1 MVLYFVS
8 LYRIDN
14 ISSIFNKIR
23 YSFFNKNVFVF
34 YIFIYILIC
43 INQIIDSTDV
53 QLWVFHLIEIKNILF
68 YAGMLYILITK
79 INKTIRF

>member
-1 MVLYFVS
+1 MLSILQVQIGWAILVQS
-8 LYRIDN
+8 LRRQDIQFL
-14 ISSIFNKIR
+14 IKMFLFISIF
-23 YSFFNKNVFVF
+23 
-34 YIFIYILIC
+34 IC
-43 INQIIDSTDV
+43 IDQIIDSTDV

>member
-14 ISSIFNKIR
+14 ISSIFNKII

-34 YIFIYILIC
+34 YILIC
-43 INQIIDSTDV
+43 INQTIDSISI